1 MEGKFF
7 SRKNIRITV
16 STVCINKKKKKNCS
30 YKTKVSK
37 RAGISFYNR
46 FFLRSRQREDRQE
59 REREREREKL
69 REAKKQRDLLV
80 NMNPSRFLSFHD
92 IAKSQGVK
100 KEKKKKHLKEE
111 YRNNTYIQI
120 RHTVCR
126 KGHAIKETI
135 NCEKNFN
142 LTEISKKQNN
152 TFDSRNLWNKS
163 VTHMQSPTKIFVR
176 TPCKKV
182 TIVGTKC

>member
-16 STVCINKKKKKNCS
+16 STVCINKKKKKLQLQNKS
-30 YKTKVSK
+30 QQK
-37 RAGISFYNR
+37 GWN
-46 FFLRSRQREDRQE
+46 FFLQPIFLAVAIERRKTGE

-111 YRNNTYIQI
+111 YRNNTYI
-120 RHTVCR
+120 
-126 KGHAIKETI
+126 
-135 NCEKNFN
+135 
-142 LTEISKKQNN
+142 
-152 TFDSRNLWNKS
+152 
-163 VTHMQSPTKIFVR
+163 
-176 TPCKKV
+176 
-182 TIVGTKC
+182 